1 MISLKKPIRINK
13 KTINFGNLLLGMFM
27 ISLFSLFILTEQ
39 ISSLNKD
46 SNLILDK
53 EYGCVSDKGDEI
65 NPDEYYIERLER
77 LIDRPIASTNYVAK
91 LSNSTLLGGSKNDG
105 CNDIVIDNT
114 GCAYI
119 TGYTYNGTT
128 NFPTTPG
135 AINTTH
141 NGGQYDVFV
150 CKISADGTKLLY
162 STFLG
167 GSGGESGQSI
177 AIDNTGCAYITG
189 YTYNSTT
196 NFPTTP
202 GAINTTHNDNDGE
215 KDVFVCKISADGTD
229 LLYSTLLGGS
239 GDDNAVSI
247 AINNTGYAYITG
259 TTYDST
265 TDFPTTPGAINTT
278 HNGGLY
284 DVFVCMI
291 NIDATELLYST
302 LLGGSGADT
311 VSDIVIDDSGC
322 AYITGTTYD
331 STTDFPSTPGAINT
345 THNDDGS
352 GKNDVYVSKI
362 SADGTEL
369 LYSTFLGGS
378 SEDVGEGIVIDNK
391 GSVYIS
397 GYTYDSTTDFP
408 TTPGA
413 INKTKNENNG
423 DSNVFVCK
431 ISADGTAL
439 QYSALFGS
447 SYADTTYDLALDG
460 SGCVYTI
467 GITAIRSS
475 DFPTTPGAINET
487 LMDKAGG
494 EAVFICKISA
504 DGTEMEYSTL
514 IGGTGSDFGCCTA
527 VNDLGSVY
535 VAGCTPD
542 SITDFPTTPGAIN
555 ETHNDDDGETDV
567 FVCKLNFEVNIFP
580 NASLTVNATN
590 IVEGQSVNFT
600 FTGSKGNQPTNFQW
614 NFGDSSKIFTPD
626 SPTHQFM
633 NKGNYTITLKIT
645 DFNGDMNLTEI
656 KITVSELST
665 NGTCETCETCGTN
678 GTVGNTGGGVEG
690 LNLPIIIGLGTA
702 LGILTLSQIYS
713 ILLLKKKKKN

>member
-177 AIDNTGCAYITG
+177 AIDNAGCAYITG

-259 TTYDST
+259 T
-265 TDFPTTPGAINTT
+265 
-278 HNGGLY
+278 
-284 DVFVCMI
+284 
-291 NIDATELLYST
+291 
-302 LLGGSGADT
+302 
-311 VSDIVIDDSGC
+311 
-322 AYITGTTYD
+322 
-331 STTDFPSTPGAINT
+331 
-345 THNDDGS
+345 
-352 GKNDVYVSKI
+352 
-362 SADGTEL
+362 
-369 LYSTFLGGS
+369 
-378 SEDVGEGIVIDNK
+378 
-391 GSVYIS
+391 
-397 GYTYDSTTDFP
+397 TYDSTTDFP